1 MKLDGIT
8 EIEFFK
14 EKKCYINSD
23 TKKPVDI
30 KEKIGRPINQSDKG
44 LYSKLD
50 LVEKFRK
57 FKRSNAY
64 TIIKIEKLSNGR
76 VKWWEIQ
83 YFVIKEV

>member
-1 MKLDGIT
+1 MV
-8 EIEFFK
+8 EIEFCK
-14 EKKCYINSD
+14 EKKGYINSD
-23 TKKPVDI
+23 TKKHVDV
-30 KEKIGRPINQSDKG
+30 KEKIRRPINQSDKG

-64 TIIKIEKLSNGR
+64 TIVKIEKLSNEKI
-76 VKWWEIQ
+76 KWWEIQ